1 MLNSVQKKG
10 ILIVLL
16 SVIFYAIIAFYS
28 DFEQLSNSFQKIQLF
43 YIPPILSLVILSI
56 FLKSERQRYLLGKI
70 SIKISIK
77 ESFVIFNAGQSLLVT
92 PGGVGSLI
100 KSHFFKQKFD
110 NSVPK
115 TVAVV
120 LVERFFDLVGIISL
134 ILIFLVFRNFN
145 ELLLP
150 TLAIASAM
158 IIIIILIRNTRLFL
172 KTLSVLTK
180 LPRLRKFGNSLTES
194 YNSILILTSKK
205 TLKIIWPFSILCWM
219 TDALAVYFCFVA
231 FDLKFD
237 ILETSLISL
246 TSLILGAVSLLP
258 GGLGVTEIS
267 MIGFLTNHK
276 ISLSLAS
283 ALVLFIRLCTLW
295 FSSFLG
301 FLSLKK
307 ALSK

>member
-1 MLNSVQKKG
+1 M
-10 ILIVLL
+10 LIVLS
-16 SVIFYAIIAFYS
+16 SVLLYVIIAFYS
-28 DFEQLSNSFQKIQLF
+28 DFEQLDNSFQKIQLF
-43 YIPPILSLVILSI
+43 YIPVILVSVVLSI

-70 SIKISIK
+70 SINISIK

-110 NSVPK
+110 NSIPK

-120 LVERFFDLVGIISL
+120 LVERFFDLIGIVSL
-134 ILIFLVFRNFN
+134 ILVFLVFRNFG

-150 TLAIASAM
+150 SMTISLVLVFIFL
-158 IIIIILIRNTRLFL
+158 IIRNKKLFL
-172 KTLSVLTK
+172 KTLSVLSRI
-180 LPRLRKFGNSLTES
+180 PRLSKFGNSLTES
-194 YNSILILTSKK
+194 YNSILVLTSKK
-205 TLKIIWPFSILCWM
+205 TMSIIWPFSMLCWM
-219 TDALAVYFCFVA
+219 IDALAVYFCFMA
-231 FDLKFD
+231 FGLKFD

-246 TSLILGAVSLLP
+246 TSLILGAVSFLP

-295 FSSFLG
+295 FSTFAG
-301 FLSLKK
+301 FLSLRY
-307 ALSK
+307 ALKSVK

>member
-1 MLNSVQKKG
+1 M

-16 SVIFYAIIAFYS
+16 AVLFYAIIAFYS
-28 DFEQLSNSFQKIQLF
+28 DFEQLNNSFQNIQLF
-43 YIPPILSLVILSI
+43 YIPLILSVVVLSI
-56 FLKSERQRYLLGKI
+56 FLKSERQRYLLRKI
-70 SIKISIK
+70 SINISIR

-100 KSHFFKQKFD
+100 KSHFFDQKFD
-110 NSVPK
+110 NSIPK
-115 TVAVV
+115 IVAVV

-134 ILIFLVFRNFN
+134 IFIFLVFTNFN
-145 ELLLP
+145 ELFLP
-150 TLAIASAM
+150 TLAIASFM
-158 IIIIILIRNTRLFL
+158 VIIFLIIRNTKLFL
-172 KTLSVLTK
+172 KTLSLLTK
-180 LPRLRKFGNSLTES
+180 FPRLGKFGNGLTES

-205 TLKIIWPFSILCWM
+205 ILKIVWPFSMLCWM
-219 TDALAVYFCFVA
+219 TDAIAVYFCFVA

-237 ILETSLISL
+237 ILETSVISL

-276 ISLSLAS
+276 ISVSSAS

-301 FLSLKK
+301 FVSLKK
-307 ALSK
+307 ALRK